1 MGNNK
6 AEVIFQI
13 RLPVD
18 RRMAVN
24 RRLFLRH
31 EFLDHNPERRLNI
44 ITRRMHGD
52 RRCVVSEILH
62 TFGKQLNK
70 LMVIGYS
77 WPLQYRVKVGTNYSY
92 GSE

>member
-24 RRLFLRH
+24 RRLFFRH
-31 EFLDHNPERRLNI
+31 EFLDHSPERRVNI

-52 RRCVVSEILH
+52 RREFFPEIMNTFREVVL
-62 TFGKQLNK
+62 
-70 LMVIGYS
+70 
-77 WPLQYRVKVGTNYSY
+77 
-92 GSE
+92 

>member
-24 RRLFLRH
+24 RRLSLKQ
-31 EFLDHNPERRLNI
+31 EYLDHKPERRVKI
-44 ITRRMHGD
+44 INRRMHGD
-52 RRCVVSEILH
+52 RREFLPEIMN
-62 TFGKQLNK
+62 TSGKKLNK
-70 LMVIGYS
+70 LMITGDS
-77 WPLQYRVKVGTNYSY
+77 
-92 GSE
+92 

>member
-1 MGNNK
+1 MENK
-6 AEVIFQI
+6 NTDVIFQI

-31 EFLDHNPERRLNI
+31 EFLDHNPERRVNI

-52 RRCVVSEILH
+52 RREFFPEIMNTFREVVL
-62 TFGKQLNK
+62 
-70 LMVIGYS
+70 
-77 WPLQYRVKVGTNYSY
+77 
-92 GSE
+92 

>member
-18 RRMAVN
+18 RRMAVD

-31 EFLDHNPERRLNI
+31 EFLCHKPERRVKI
-44 ITRRMHGD
+44 INRRMHGN
-52 RRCVVSEILH
+52 RREFLPEIMN
-62 TFGKQLNK
+62 TFGKKLNK
-70 LMVIGYS
+70 LMITGDS
-77 WPLQYRVKVGTNYSY
+77 
-92 GSE
+92 